1 MESDGTVRPVLALLR
16 RNRDLRLLFGAQVV
30 SFLGDWFADV
40 ALLGLVLDLTDSD
53 LAAAGILIAGFF
65 PSFLVTPLTG
75 MAADRFDRRRLVVA
89 VSSLQ
94 VVAAL
99 TFLLVGEGTVWIA
112 FAGRALVAA
121 LAAFVVPAVSA
132 AIPNLVD
139 ADDLP
144 TANALL
150 GGVWGAMV
158 AIGAAIGGAFAAA
171 FGRDA
176 AFVADA
182 VTFACAAA
190 LIAGIRRPMSTVV
203 PATAPGR
210 IHPLADLREGLS
222 YARAHRPVLY
232 LMLSKG
238 GFGLGAGVVA
248 LLAVLATDTFD
259 GGDAAIGLLLASR
272 GLGALLG
279 PILARRFAAG
289 GVPTILYAC
298 GLGGFLYGAGYLF
311 VSISPSLAIACLFVL
326 VAHLAGGGQWTLS
339 TIGLQLT
346 TPDSLRGRIFAA
358 DFAFVT
364 LTMSVSFLVAG
375 TLSSAVGPRP
385 VLAGFSVVAVSWSLV
400 YLSVTRS
407 VRSTVAADAG
417 R

>member
-1 MESDGTVRPVLALLR
+1 VLALLR
-16 RNRDLRLLFGAQVV
+16 RNRDLRLLFSAQVV

-53 LAAAGILIAGFF
+53 VAAAGILIAGFF
-65 PSFLVTPLTG
+65 PSFLMTPLTG
-75 MAADRFDRRRLVVA
+75 MAADRFDRRRLVVV

-99 TFLLVGEGTVWIA
+99 TFLLVGEGTVWVA
-112 FAGRALVAA
+112 FAGRAMVAG
-121 LAAFVVPAVSA
+121 LAAFIVPALSA
-132 AIPNLVD
+132 AVPNLVD
-139 ADDLP
+139 PDDLP

-176 AFVADA
+176 AFLADA
-182 VTFACAAA
+182 VTFACAAT
-190 LIAGIRRPMSTVV
+190 LIAGIRRPM
-203 PATAPGR
+203 AAARADGAPGR
-210 IHPLADLREGLS
+210 MHPIADLREGLS
-222 YARAHRPVLY
+222 YARSRREVLY

-238 GFGLGAGVVA
+238 GFGLGSGVVA
-248 LLAVLATDTFD
+248 LLAVLATDTFH
-259 GGDAAIGLLLASR
+259 GGDGAIGLLLASR

-279 PILARRFAAG
+279 PILGRRFAV
-289 GVPTILYAC
+289 GVPGILYAC
-298 GLGGFLYGAGYLF
+298 GVGGLLYGAGYLL
-311 VSISPSLAIACLFVL
+311 VSVAPTLALACVFVL
-326 VAHLAGGGQWTLS
+326 VAHLAAGGQWTLS
-339 TIGLQLT
+339 TIGLQMA
-346 TPDSLRGRIFAA
+346 TPDALRGRIFAA

-364 LTMSVSFLVAG
+364 LTTSVSFLVAG
-375 TLSSAVGPRP
+375 TLSSALGPRP
-385 VLAGFSVVAVSWSLV
+385 VLAGFSVVAVSWALA

-407 VRSTVAADAG
+407 VRRGPERPGAGGTVAADAG

>member
-1 MESDGTVRPVLALLR
+1 
-16 RNRDLRLLFGAQVV
+16 
-30 SFLGDWFADV
+30 
-40 ALLGLVLDLTDSD
+40 
-53 LAAAGILIAGFF
+53 
-65 PSFLVTPLTG
+65 
-75 MAADRFDRRRLVVA
+75 
-89 VSSLQ
+89 
-94 VVAAL
+94 
-99 TFLLVGEGTVWIA
+99 
-112 FAGRALVAA
+112 
-121 LAAFVVPAVSA
+121 
-132 AIPNLVD
+132 
-139 ADDLP
+139 
-144 TANALL
+144 
-150 GGVWGAMV
+150 MV
-158 AIGAAIGGAFAAA
+158 AIGAALGGGFAAV

-182 VTFACAAA
+182 LTFAVAAV
-190 LIAGIRRPMSTVV
+190 LIAGIRRPTSA
-203 PATAPGR
+203 ATSAAPGR
-210 IHPLADLREGLS
+210 MRPIADLREGLG
-222 YARAHRPVLY
+222 YARRHRDVLY

-238 GFGLGAGVVA
+238 GFGLGSGVVA

-259 GGDAAIGLLLASR
+259 GGDASIGLLLASR

-311 VSISPSLAIACLFVL
+311 VSVSPTLAVACLFVL

-339 TIGLQLT
+339 TIGLQMA
-346 TPDSLRGRIFAA
+346 TPDALRGRIFAA

-375 TLSSAVGPRP
+375 TLSSALGPRP
-385 VLAGFSVVAVSWSLV
+385 VLAGFSVVAVSWALV